1 MKPELKPLS
10 LTNIFYCLQT
20 KLKYVIKCLR
30 FIYATNIC
38 CMPPLDKAYP
48 GSEDAVMNKT
58 EMALPSF
65 RCSKFSGG
73 EREPTSNSTQTH
85 IVKTLHCSSERYLK
99 GEV

>member
-65 RCSKFSGG
+65 RCSKFSGR
-73 EREPTSNSTQTH
+73 ERERLPVILPRH
-85 IVKTLHCSSERYLK
+85 I
-99 GEV
+99 